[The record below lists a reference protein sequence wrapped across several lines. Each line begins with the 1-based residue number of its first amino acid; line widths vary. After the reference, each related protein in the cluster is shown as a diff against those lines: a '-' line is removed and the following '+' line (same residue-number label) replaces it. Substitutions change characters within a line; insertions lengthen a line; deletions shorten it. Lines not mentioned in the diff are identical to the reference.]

1 MRGLYD
7 CALQHNLKLEILCGV
22 TVSLAQV
29 PEAVAFA
36 LLAGLSPAIGVNSAW
51 IIGTITAICG
61 GRPAMICGATGALA
75 VVIPDLVKDNG
86 VEYLFYAVILMG
98 IIQIVLALLKAGS
111 LIKMIP
117 GPVMMGFCNGLALV
131 IGLAQFNSF
140 KKIEKARK
148 LGGSFGAFTNG
159 EPWIEGKE
167 LAFSLVICVL
177 AFGVCMGMPKLTRK
191 VPSALT
197 AIILCTLFEHV
208 LVRLAFSTETATV
221 KDASEGGAGGS
232 FPVPVWADSKYKN
245 KMPDP

>member
-61 GRPAMICGATGALA
+61 GRPAMICGATGELA
-75 VVIPDLVKDNG
+75 V
-86 VEYLFYAVILMG
+86 
-98 IIQIVLALLKAGS
+98 
-111 LIKMIP
+111 
-117 GPVMMGFCNGLALV
+117 V

-177 AFGVCMGMPKLTRK
+177 AFGV
-191 VPSALT
+191 
-197 AIILCTLFEHV
+197 
-208 LVRLAFSTETATV
+208 
-221 KDASEGGAGGS
+221 
-232 FPVPVWADSKYKN
+232 W
-245 KMPDP
+245 